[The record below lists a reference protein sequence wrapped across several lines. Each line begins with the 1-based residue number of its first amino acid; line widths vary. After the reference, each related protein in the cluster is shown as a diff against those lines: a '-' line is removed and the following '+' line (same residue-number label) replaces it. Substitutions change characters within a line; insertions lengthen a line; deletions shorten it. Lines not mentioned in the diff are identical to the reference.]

1 MVAVNNKY
9 EVIDPATG
17 QLDRRVFVDPDIY
30 AEEQE
35 KVFGRAWL
43 MIGHESLVPKPNDF
57 FHTYM
62 GEEPVILTRDGN
74 GELHAFLNMCRHRG
88 NRVVRTDL
96 GNAANFA
103 CAYHG
108 WTYSND
114 GSLEYVPGEEEAYYG
129 GLDRGFIGADRGAA
143 GDLRG
148 YRFRLLGRERPD
160 AVGVFGRRPLV
171 LGRELQPDGQRD

>member
-1 MVAVNNKY
+1 MSNWPWLHHINFSYLTCKRKRNTVRWTATPSIAVFTGRLNHGCCQQ
-9 EVIDPATG
+9 EVRGHRPGATG
-17 QLDRRVFVDPDIY
+17 QLDRRIFVDPDIY

-62 GEEPVILTRDGN
+62 GEEPVILTRDGK

-108 WTYSND
+108 WTF
-114 GSLEYVPGEEEAYYG
+114 PTT
-129 GLDRGFIGADRGAA
+129 ADWSTCPAR
-143 GDLRG
+143 
-148 YRFRLLGRERPD
+148 
-160 AVGVFGRRPLV
+160 RRPTTE
-171 LGRELQPDGQRD
+171 GWTAGHWG

>member
-1 MVAVNNKY
+1 MVAVNKKY
-9 EVIDPATG
+9 DVIDPTTG
-17 QLDRRVFVDPDIY
+17 ELDRRIFVDPDIY

-62 GEEPVILTRDGN
+62 GEEPVILTRDDK

-108 WTYSND
+108 WTFSND

-129 GLDRGFIGADRGAA
+129 GLDRGSLGLIEARLETYA
-143 GDLRG
+143 GIV
-148 YRFRLLGRERPD
+148 FRLLGRERAD
-160 AVGVFGRRPLV
+160 IGGV
-171 LGRELQPDGQRD
+171 LGGRAVVPWT